1 MPKVDDQMTLFDI
14 PEPWAEEWQ
23 GMPEFENEDQ
33 LPFRTV
39 SIHFENAADVEAF
52 SKLIGQKLPAARQYN
67 WYPEATI
74 QSVKDK
80 RWVDD
85 ES

>member
-1 MPKVDDQMTLFDI
+1 MPKVDDQMTLFDL
-14 PEPWAEEWQ
+14 PESWVEEWQ
-23 GMPEFENEDQ
+23 GMTEFMQED
-33 LPFRTV
+33 LSLFRTV
-39 SIHFENAADVEAF
+39 FVHFENAADVEAF
-52 SKLIGQKLPAARQYN
+52 SKLIGQKLPAARQYI
-67 WYPEATI
+67 WFPEATI

>member
-1 MPKVDDQMTLFDI
+1 MPKVDDQMTLFAL
-14 PEPWAEEWQ
+14 PESWVEEWQ
-23 GMPEFENEDQ
+23 GMPEFMQED
-33 LPFRTV
+33 LSPFRTV
-39 SIHFENAADVEAF
+39 FVHFENAADVEAF
-52 SKLIGQKLPAARQYN
+52 SKLIGQKLPAARLYH

-74 QSVKDK
+74 QSVKNK